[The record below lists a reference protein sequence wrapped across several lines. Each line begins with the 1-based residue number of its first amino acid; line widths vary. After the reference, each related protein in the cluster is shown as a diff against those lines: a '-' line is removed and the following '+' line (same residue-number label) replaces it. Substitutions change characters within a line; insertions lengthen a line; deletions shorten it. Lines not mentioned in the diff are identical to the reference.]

1 MHYRI
6 NFSDKANSDINIIA
20 EYRQGYNVEKII
32 GKIYEDIEN
41 LNFMPRAHKTVLY
54 YANPNGEYRRI
65 VSGKYIIIYKIINN
79 QIIILRIFSQKQN
92 YLNSKNFILR
102 EKSNVY
108 KIMK

>member
-6 NFSDKANSDINIIA
+6 NFSDKANSDINRIA
-20 EYRQGYNVEKII
+20 EYRQRYNVEKII

-65 VSGKYIIIYKIINN
+65 VSGKYIIIYKII
-79 QIIILRIFSQKQN
+79 ILRIFFTKTKLFKFKKF
-92 YLNSKNFILR
+92 YSKR
-102 EKSNVY
+102 
-108 KIMK
+108 KIQCL